1 MNIKNAIKKYKE
13 NIDLT
18 LNGEKDFQFIYCN
31 ASCNC
36 IFGIKWDDMSLNRD
50 NLIVKNG
57 FKFKLSMSLENSLGF
72 CYYAIIKNF
81 DEIKTKLVREDKLK
95 ELGL

>member
-13 NIDLT
+13 NINLT
-18 LNGEKDFQFIYCN
+18 LNGEKDFQFSRCN
-31 ASCNC
+31 ESCNC

-57 FKFKLSMSLENSLGF
+57 FKFKLSMSLENSLEF
-72 CYYAIIKNF
+72 CYYAIVKNY
-81 DEIKTKLVREDKLK
+81 DEIKTKLEREIKLK

>member
-13 NIDLT
+13 NINLT
-18 LNGEKDFQFIYCN
+18 LNGEKDFQFIRCN
-31 ASCNC
+31 ESFNC

-57 FKFKLSMSLENSLGF
+57 FKFKLSMSLENSLEF
-72 CYYAIIKNF
+72 CYYAIVKNY
-81 DEIKTKLVREDKLK
+81 DEIKTKLEREIKLK

>member
-13 NIDLT
+13 NIVLT
-18 LNGEKDFQFIYCN
+18 LNGEKDFEFIRCN

-36 IFGIKWDDMSLNRD
+36 IVGIKWNDMSLNSD
-50 NLIVKNG
+50 KLIVKNG
-57 FKFKLSMSLENSLGF
+57 FNFKLSMSLENSLEF
-72 CYYAIIKNF
+72 CYYPIIKNY
-81 DEIKTKLVREDKLK
+81 DEIKTKLEREEKLK